1 MADRELDLTL
11 FGASGFVGRL
21 VAEHLARTAPAGL
34 RIALA
39 GRSQERL
46 ARVRSELPGAAA
58 DWPLVLADSGDRAS
72 LRAMAARTRVVVSA
86 VGPYLRHGIPL
97 VEACAELGTDYA
109 DLSGEVLFV
118 REIVDRCHDA
128 AVASGARIVV
138 SCGFDAVPSDL
149 AVHLLHERALA
160 DDAGAL
166 TDTTLRVRRLAGGLS
181 GGTIDSMRLQL
192 ERVRGDRS
200 AQRIVADPA
209 ALSGGRATTP
219 GQPDRWRHF
228 ADGET
233 GAWNAPF
240 VMSGYNTRL
249 VRRSDTLLGGAYG
262 NRFRYREVVPTG
274 RGLPGRLRAALLAAG
289 LRAAMAGMATP
300 GVRDVLDR
308 LLPASGEG
316 PSAERRRTG
325 SFVME
330 TTTRTERG
338 RRYTATVAAE
348 GDPGYA
354 ATSVMLGQAGLAL
367 AVDGDRCSEQGG
379 VLTPAVALGEVLV
392 ERLREQ
398 GFRLDVQE
406 APAGTGHDGTHGD

>member
-1 MADRELDLTL
+1 MADREFDLTL

-46 ARVRSELPGAAA
+46 ARVRAELPGAAA
-58 DWPLVLADSGDRAS
+58 DWPLVLADSDDRAS
-72 LRAMAARTRVVVSA
+72 LRALATRTRVVVST

-118 REIVDRCHDA
+118 REIVYRCHDA

-160 DDAGAL
+160 DGAGAL

-192 ERVRGDRS
+192 ARMRGDRS
-200 AQRIVADPA
+200 AQRIVSDPA
-209 ALSGGRATTP
+209 ALSGGREAAP
-219 GQPDRWRHF
+219 GQPDLWRHF
-228 ADGET
+228 ADDET
-233 GAWNAPF
+233 GTWNAPF
-240 VMSGYNTRL
+240 VMAGYNTRL
-249 VRRSDTLLGGAYG
+249 VRRSDALLGGAYG
-262 NRFRYREVVPTG
+262 ARFRYREVVPTG
-274 RGLPGRLRAALLAAG
+274 RGLRGRARAALLAAG

-300 GVRDVLDR
+300 GIRDVLDQ
-308 LLPASGEG
+308 LLPAPGEG

-330 TTTRTERG
+330 TRTRTEHG

-367 AVDGDRCSEQGG
+367 AVDAERCSEQGG
-379 VLTPAVALGEVLV
+379 VLTPAVALGGVLA
-392 ERLREQ
+392 ERLCAQ
-398 GFRLDVQE
+398 GFTLEVHE
-406 APAGTGHDGTHGD
+406 V